1 MVFRFF
7 RLFSLGLNLF
17 VFIYRYIELVV
28 PELSGH
34 HVRHV
39 VAGVELAVQLA
50 GHLGSA
56 VHLHLDLHLPPVHLH
71 LPEPRQVVAKRQQA
85 GAHLHGDF
93 DSSFGK
99 TLRSQRTWH

>member
-1 MVFRFF
+1 M
-7 RLFSLGLNLF
+7 
-17 VFIYRYIELVV
+17 FIYRDIELVL

-71 LPEPRQVVAKRQQA
+71 LPEPRQVITERQQA
-85 GAHLHGDF
+85 GANLNGNVEI
-93 DSSFGK
+93 SLEEC
-99 TLRSQRTWH
+99 LRSTPASMALND